1 MDIQNI
7 YITDDIID
15 KIFDNLSYNS
25 KINFSQTNN
34 YMYNKYYD
42 NIKYN
47 IFLFLHADYRLYK
60 CCINRFKYDT
70 SQIKIL
76 GMLAISGPKVI
87 EKSPLKYYDLR
98 YIFELI
104 MKNLDINDRD
114 IVNANESMSMRFIL
128 NKINSCKSFNRFE
141 TKNKI
146 NNESS
151 LISLHNL
158 FSPHTH
164 TNIHTNTHTNT
175 PTNTH
180 TNTHWDHI

>member
-7 YITDDIID
+7 YITDDIIV
-15 KIFDNLSYNS
+15 KIFNNLSYNS

-34 YMYNKYYD
+34 YMYNNYYD

-47 IFLFLHADYRLYK
+47 IFLFLHTDYRLYK
-60 CCINRFKYDT
+60 CCINRFNYDK
-70 SQIKIL
+70 SLIKIL
-76 GMLAISGPKVI
+76 GILAISSPKVI

-151 LISLHNL
+151 LISLHTL

-164 TNIHTNTHTNT
+164 TNTPTNIHTNTHTNT
-175 PTNTH
+175 
-180 TNTHWDHI
+180 HWDQI

>member
-15 KIFDNLSYNS
+15 KIFNNLSYNS

-34 YMYNKYYD
+34 YMYNNYYD

-47 IFLFLHADYRLYK
+47 IFLFLHTDYRLYK

-76 GMLAISGPKVI
+76 GMLAISDPKVI
-87 EKSPLKYYDLR
+87 EKSQVGASPLKYYDLR

-104 MKNLDINDRD
+104 MKDLDINDCD

-164 TNIHTNTHTNT
+164 T
-175 PTNTH
+175 
-180 TNTHWDHI
+180 THWDHI